1 LGEIP
6 EDSIEAIDKTEF
18 LSSEYDLNH
27 SNTKEKDIVNQELQP
42 YANTNSNN
50 LNPGDIVEHAHFG
63 RGKVVKTISSSDI
76 AFVDFSGVGMKKLV
90 LEYAKL
96 EKIESYCR

>member
-1 LGEIP
+1 
-6 EDSIEAIDKTEF
+6 
-18 LSSEYDLNH
+18 
-27 SNTKEKDIVNQELQP
+27 
-42 YANTNSNN
+42 

-63 RGKVVKTISSSDI
+63 RGKVVKTIPSSDI